1 MKRSAW
7 LWILLV
13 SGVGLFVL
21 GAIAIY
27 ALIVTQPFDAL
38 AQARRERPTFDAST
52 FPTALAQLDP
62 NAIGWSV
69 GSQAPEIELK
79 DLKDDTVRLTDFRG
93 KPVLVNFW
101 ATWCAPCRIEMP
113 IMEKKYRA
121 YKESEKFV
129 ILAVDVKDDSGVDA
143 VRNFLGELSLTF
155 PVLLDSENNAATAY
169 NVLGLPTSFFIGR
182 RGVIRATRVGAMS
195 EQYID
200 EQLQK
205 IFAEEK

>member
-1 MKRSAW
+1 MNSKY
-7 LWILLV
+7 WILLV
-13 SGVGLFVL
+13 SGVGLLAL

-27 ALIVTQPFDAL
+27 ALIVTQPLDPL

-52 FPTALAQLDP
+52 FPTAVAEIDP

-69 GSQAPEIELK
+69 GSQAPEIALK
-79 DLKDDTVRLTDFRG
+79 DLKDETVRLSDFRG

-121 YKESEKFV
+121 YKNSKNLV

-155 PVLLDSENNAATAY
+155 PVLLDSDGHAGTAY
-169 NVLGLPTSFFIGR
+169 NVLGLPTSFFIDR
-182 RGVIRATRVGAMS
+182 RGVIRASRVGSMS
-195 EQYID
+195 ETYMD

-205 IFAEEK
+205 IFAEGE